1 MEMFK
6 ANSKVSQWWW
16 PLIMGIIMILFSF
29 SLLFLPIPAFLGIS
43 LFFSAL
49 ILASGIT
56 NLIFSIKN
64 RAIID
69 GWGWYLA
76 IGIFEILV
84 GLAMIFQPGLAMR
97 TVVLFAGFWLMF
109 RSIFNINLAFELK
122 KLGIKNWGW
131 TLFWAILTLLF
142 SFIILINP
150 VVGIVSVVV
159 LTAIP
164 ILFLGV
170 LAIMLSFMLKNL
182 IV

>member
-1 MEMFK
+1 METLK

-16 PLIMGIIMILFSF
+16 PLVMGIIMILFSF

-64 RAIID
+64 RAVIE
-69 GWGWYLA
+69 GWGWYLI

-84 GLAMIFQPGLAMR
+84 GLAMIFQPGLAMT
-97 TVVLFAGFWLMF
+97 TVVIFTGFWLMF
-109 RSIFNINLAFELK
+109 RSILNINMAIELK
-122 KLGIKNWGW
+122 KVGIKNWGW

-142 SFIILINP
+142 SFFILINP
-150 VVGIVSVVV
+150 VIGIVSVIV

-164 ILFLGV
+164 IMFLGFA
-170 LAIMLSFMLKNL
+170 AILFSLIFKN
-182 IV
+182 IFI